1 MKKDKIAFIVNT
13 ISKNND
19 IWKCFFDSIEKYTPS
34 MLFNKKYI
42 FLDDDLSKIP
52 KQYKIYKYDTSLTY
66 TEQFCSCIKEVEEE
80 YCIYVSEDYIL
91 YDKIDEQKIIEFK
104 KILSKNPLLSFVR
117 FMRGGVYDGPFESYS
132 DNLYYVPQDKEY
144 FYTNQAAIWR
154 TEDLKK
160 IHDLGPNLHIAN
172 KDWQNSFEYQATKT
186 CNELNIRGLFCYYGE
201 NKRGLYHYDSSIFP
215 HISTALVKGK
225 WNMSEYPIEMGK
237 LVKQYNIDLMK
248 RGWV

>member
-1 MKKDKIAFIVNT
+1 MQQDKIAFIVNT

-19 IWKCFFDSIEKYTPS
+19 IWKCFFDSIKQYTTPT
-34 MLFNKKYI
+34 LFNKKYI
-42 FLDDDLSKIP
+42 FLDDDLSKISNEYQICKYNP
-52 KQYKIYKYDTSLTY
+52 KLTY
-66 TEQFCSCIKEVEEE
+66 KQQFCSCIKEVEEE
-80 YCIYVSEDYIL
+80 YCIYVSEDYVL
-91 YDKIDEQKIIEFK
+91 CDNVDEQRIKEFK
-104 KILSKNPLLSFVR
+104 KILRENPSLSFIR
-117 FMRGGVYDGPFESYS
+117 LMRGGVYDGPFEKHS
-132 DNLYYVPQDKEY
+132 DNLYYVPQNKEY

-172 KDWQNSFEYQATKT
+172 
-186 CNELNIRGLFCYYGE
+186 
-201 NKRGLYHYDSSIFP
+201 RGLYHYDSSIFP